1 MDRKN
6 LIKTLNSQFVS
17 KREFRNKIH
26 EIETRITNVEENKQG
41 YILGTMVISLISLFV
56 WKKMI
61 KFKSNYI

>member
-17 KREFRNKIH
+17 KREFRNKIY